1 MIKMINFLRNLWF
14 TLKFDKAPTLVSEL
28 VGNVKEINGI
38 YYAVL
43 TNGLVY
49 EIKHFNHFF
58 NVIVYHK
65 GVKISEFKFSSDAKK
80 IDVNKKKHIDGETIM
95 ARINIKTSLSQILC
109 DSPFSRCEPKDF
121 KTLAAT
127 LKSQFT
133 SDDYL
138 SFFFKKD
145 YPTIGMVEY
154 KLSITH
160 YTGSGS
166 PSYSSR
172 VILIMDGLIY
182 EPIHDNKLTDMSK
195 NNLHF
200 VDKYSAFVG
209 PFFMSYQADVFL
221 VYFDLK
227 CINIVHFVDE
237 YTIEKK
243 SINYHNSERTV
254 VTEKVESKNI
264 HYYFESIMYDL
275 VKMKASEAFLE
286 RCEQCS
292 IVIEDPMVISNEEI
306 ELFKMAIY

>member
-1 MIKMINFLRNLWF
+1 MITFLKNLWF
-14 TLKFDKAPTLVSEL
+14 TLKFEKAPLLVAEH
-28 VGNVKEINGI
+28 VGDVKELNGI

-49 EIKHFNHFF
+49 KIKHFNKFF
-58 NVIVYHK
+58 NVIVFHK
-65 GVKISEFKFSSDAKK
+65 GVKISEFKYSSDAKK
-80 IDVNKKKHIDGETIM
+80 VDVSKKKQVDGESIM
-95 ARINIKTSLSQILC
+95 ARINIKSALSQILC
-109 DSPFSRCEPKDF
+109 DTPFSRCDPKDF
-121 KTLAAT
+121 QTLAKT

-138 SFFFKKD
+138 SFFFKRD
-145 YPTIGMVEY
+145 YPTIGLVEY

-160 YTGSGS
+160 YTGSGH

-172 VILIMDGLIY
+172 GILIMDGLIY
-182 EPIHDNKLTDMSK
+182 EPTHDNKLAEISQSNMR
-195 NNLHF
+195 F

-209 PFFMSYQADVFL
+209 PFFMSHQADLYL

-227 CINIVHFVDE
+227 CVNIVHFVDE

-243 SINYHNSERTV
+243 SVNYHNSERTV
-254 VTEKVESKNI
+254 VTETVPFNNI
-264 HYYFESIMYDL
+264 HHYFGSIMYDL

-292 IVIEDPMVISNEEI
+292 INIEDPFTISNEEM
-306 ELFKMAIY
+306 ELFKMATY